1 MKPYVWILISVVV
14 VIFATIIGIIIA
26 TSGGSSKSS
35 TQKNSDNTLVIW
47 RGIDNDEVFKEAIKE
62 YEEENPE
69 LKIKVVKKNL
79 LDYELNS
86 INALLSDDPPDIW
99 SIPSSWV
106 PRHKDKLSSAPTGF
120 LADDPSKA
128 KENLEANKKS
138 IEESFAPIVTQD
150 AVVDNDVFGLP
161 LFVDTLA
168 LVVNPTMINVG
179 SKGLFEMLDNN
190 SADQPKRTKEETA
203 LLEQGPR
210 YWSEFIKLSEMLTQ
224 KNGDKITRAGSAIGT
239 TDNITNSADILATL
253 MLQSQTQMSSSDQT
267 MATFNLS
274 QSKNTGDSYY
284 PGREALDFYT
294 KFANPSESRYTWNK
308 DMPSDMQAFVDGKV
322 AMIFAYSYQLKELIN
337 KNPGLKYAML
347 PLPQVEGAD
356 QAVDAGYYW
365 LETVPKS
372 SQHQE
377 EAWNFLKYLVKSG
390 LSEYHSFVDRP
401 YPVLSDDV
409 PTIEERIE
417 RKNPWTF
424 AQQTAKSWYTGPSPK
439 EVNTIFRN
447 MIRSVNQGESI
458 TNAIDLAAS
467 KTTETYRGL

>member
-1 MKPYVWILISVVV
+1 MKPYVWVLISVVV

-26 TSGGSSKSS
+26 TSSGPSQ
-35 TQKNSDNTLVIW
+35 TKNTSDNTLVIW
-47 RGIDNDEVFKEAIKE
+47 RGIDNDEVFKEAIE
-62 YEEENPE
+62 AYEEENPE
-69 LKIKVVKKNL
+69 LKIKVVKKDL

-120 LADDPSKA
+120 LADNPSKA
-128 KENLEANKKS
+128 TEDPEANKKS
-138 IEESFAPIVTQD
+138 IQESFVPIVAQD
-150 AVVDNDVFGLP
+150 AVIGNDVLGLP

-168 LVVNPTMINVG
+168 LVVNPTMVNIG
-179 SKGLFEMLDNN
+179 SRGLFELLDNN
-190 SADQPKRTKEETA
+190 TADQPERTKEETT

-210 YWSEFIKLSEMLTQ
+210 YWSEFIKLSEMLTI
-224 KNGDKITRAGSAIGT
+224 KDGDKITRAGSAIGT
-239 TDNITNSADILATL
+239 TDNITNSTDILAGL
-253 MLQSQTQMSSSDQT
+253 MLQSQPQMSSSDQT

-274 QSKNTGDSYY
+274 QSKNTGDSFY

-294 KFANPSESRYTWNK
+294 KFANPSEARYTWNK
-308 DMPSDMQAFVDGKV
+308 DMPKDLQAFVEGKV
-322 AMIFAYSYQLKELIN
+322 AMVFAYSYQLKELIN
-337 KNPGLKYAML
+337 KNPGLKYVML
-347 PLPQVEGAD
+347 PLPQIEGSD
-356 QAVDAGYYW
+356 QAIDAGYYW

-377 EAWNFLKYLVKSG
+377 QAWSFLKYLVKSG

-401 YPVLSDDV
+401 YPVLSNDI
-409 PTIEERIE
+409 PAIEERVE

-424 AQQTAKSWYTGPSPK
+424 AQQTAKGWYTGPDPK
-439 EVNTIFRN
+439 EVNTIFKN
-447 MIRSVNQGESI
+447 MIRAVNQGESI
-458 TNAIDLAAS
+458 TNAVDLAAT